1 MAGPTRKDTFR
12 VSVFVEGIN
21 WPGQDRIWDKKTG
34 GGVDSE
40 DTKYYP
46 GGMVPPV
53 SLGGRRTVENLVVSR
68 LYRHERDHLIVDD
81 LLKKVGKANMSVQQ
95 LPMDIN
101 GSAFDGDPIIWRGI
115 LKRVTVPEVD
125 SESNDAAL
133 LELEMSVEG
142 YPTV

>member
-1 MAGPTRKDTFR
+1 MAGPTRKDTFK
-12 VSVFVEGIN
+12 VSVFVEGMT
-21 WPGQDRIWDKKTG
+21 WTDRVWDKKTG

-40 DTKYYP
+40 ETKYYP

-53 SLGGRRTVENLVVSR
+53 SLGGRKSVENVVVSR

-81 LLKKVGKANMSVQQ
+81 LLKKVGKADMSVQQ

-101 GSAFDGDPIIWRGI
+101 GNVLDGMKPIIWRGT

-133 LELEMSVEG
+133 IELEMTVDG
-142 YPTV
+142 YPFA

>member
-1 MAGPTRKDTFR
+1 MAGPTRKDTFK
-12 VSVFVEGIN
+12 VSVFVEGMT
-21 WPGQDRIWDKKTG
+21 WTDRVWDKKTG

-40 DTKYYP
+40 ETKYYP

-68 LYRHERDHLIVDD
+68 LYRHERDHLIVGQ
-81 LLKKVGKANMSVQQ
+81 LLDKVGKASMSVQQ

-101 GSAFDGDPIIWRGI
+101 GNEMVGGNAIIWRGI
-115 LKRVTVPEVD
+115 LKRVTVPEHD

-142 YPTV
+142 YPTI

>member
-12 VSVFVEGIN
+12 VSVFVEGMT
-21 WPGQDRIWDKKTG
+21 WTDRVWDKKTG

-40 DTKYYP
+40 ETKYYP

-53 SLGGRRTVENLVVSR
+53 SLGGRRNVENLVVSR

-101 GSAFDGDPIIWRGI
+101 GNEFGDPIIWRGI
-115 LKRVTVPEVD
+115 LKRVTIPEVD

-142 YPTV
+142 YPTI

>member
-1 MAGPTRKDTFR
+1 MAGPTRKDTFK
-12 VSVFVEGIN
+12 VSVFVEDMT
-21 WPGQDRIWDKKTG
+21 WTDRIWDKKTG

-40 DTKYYP
+40 ETKYYP

-68 LYRHERDHLIVDD
+68 LYRHERDHLIVGD
-81 LLKKVGKANMSVQQ
+81 LLDKVGKAKMSVQQ

-101 GSAFDGDPIIWRGI
+101 GNEMVGGSAIIWRGI
-115 LKRVTVPEVD
+115 LKRVTVPEHD